1 MYTEARRAVLN
12 VHATSWMP
20 EKEEMY
26 KNEQEKRTV
35 EKENKRLEEY
45 SKIFFIEH
53 PMPESF
59 AEKGGTLKEWGK
71 LYPEVQEYEIHGGM
85 EVEFDP
91 MKLAFFGGLNMARIV
106 GVKGVSLLLEK
117 GKAFLSGIAEELIP
131 ISRKDA
137 LDFVR
142 YAKNKTEGWT
152 KKSTEFFQDTF
163 SPNGRT
169 NEGFDMP
176 QPQGGMKNEM
186 VAKDTLRRGEVAQHR
201 IERADI
207 LARMEPLDQNMNELK
222 EKIDQ
227 IAKVDRKKAR
237 ILKNQA
243 VIIVRKVIDNS
254 DRLVQRFTGFQ
265 REIERGK
272 YDPEGV
278 KEILEE
284 FRKTG
289 EKLEEI
295 QQMIERDTLGENQ
308 KIIRVFDKIQKS
320 YKKRKEFYDKIQKSI
335 Q

>member
-186 VAKDTLRRGEVAQHR
+186 VAKDTLRRGEVAEYR

-207 LARMEPLDQNMNELK
+207 LARMEPLDQNMSAL
-222 EKIDQ
+222 
-227 IAKVDRKKAR
+227 RKKLDEIPDIDSDEAQL
-237 ILKNQA
+237 LKNQA
-243 VIIVRKVIDNS
+243 VILAKKVLESS
-254 DRLVQRFTGFQ
+254 DRLVQRFIGFQ
-265 REIERGK
+265 EEIEKGK
-272 YDPEGV
+272 YPPDGI
-278 KEILEE
+278 KEIVEG
-284 FRKTG
+284 FQKTG
-289 EKLEEI
+289 QKLEEI
-295 QQMIERDTLGENQ
+295 RNILERDTMNGQ
-308 KIIRVFDKIQKS
+308 KRIQNFFNKIEES
-320 YKKRKEFYDKIQKSI
+320 YTKQRDDFYDIYKNI
-335 Q
+335 